1 MNIVNYTHCTHSMV
15 LCGGVETD
23 ILSKHVSLLANLF
36 DLLLYIGKFLRRF
49 IFTNFPNFLQSRN

>member
-23 ILSKHVSLLANLF
+23 ILSKHVSLLANFF

-49 IFTNFPNFLQSRN
+49 IFTNFTNFVQSRN